1 MLKPH
6 GLREIHFR
14 GRWHF
19 YLEAILPLHSGG
31 RERGTL
37 DERVSFSPHHKLTRF
52 IVCVP
57 HFLGR
62 LKTVAHWQVMGPD

>member
-37 DERVSFSPHHKLTRF
+37 DERVSFSPITNSLALLYAYPIF
-52 IVCVP
+52 WVD
-57 HFLGR
+57 
-62 LKTVAHWQVMGPD
+62 LKQ